1 MLKPNA
7 DPHMTLQSVTTPH
20 SQKAHPK
27 LEIHRPQSHITRMPR
42 TLLAS
47 VVLSSLAIT
56 CLAGCALGPV
66 SPRQRAEAQS
76 DVPQDHPHPPA
87 RLANAPL
94 DPSFNKLY
102 CYNDGPNTICSRQA
116 P

>member
-1 MLKPNA
+1 M
-7 DPHMTLQSVTTPH
+7 M
-20 SQKAHPK
+20 PK
-27 LEIHRPQSHITRMPR
+27 IV
-42 TLLAS
+42 LAS
-47 VVLSSLAIT
+47 LLVWPLVLTSLAS
-56 CLAGCALGPV
+56 CALGPV
-66 SPRQRAEAQS
+66 SARQRAAARS

-116 P
+116 Q